1 MHLECTF
8 ISHFKKIFNK
18 KLKILSKNLVTFS
31 FIYKKF
37 SKIVYYVSKLHIYI
51 YIYIYWLDHNFE

>member
-37 SKIVYYVSKLHIYI
+37 SKMVYYVSKLHIYI
-51 YIYIYWLDHNFE
+51 YIYIG

>member
-1 MHLECTF
+1 MHLEYTF
-8 ISHFKKIFNK
+8 ITHFKKIFNK

-37 SKIVYYVSKLHIYI
+37 SKMVYYVSKLHIYI
-51 YIYIYWLDHNFE
+51 YIYIYIG

>member
-1 MHLECTF
+1 MHLEYTF
-8 ISHFKKIFNK
+8 ITHFKKIFNK
-18 KLKILSKNLVTFS
+18 KLKNLSKNLVTFS

-51 YIYIYWLDHNFE
+51 YIYILVRSQF